1 MNHSLPSHIKSIT
14 LDRDLLVC
22 HIDGDIQPFV
32 DPSLLATLVES
43 SSSDLE
49 ADDEALDH
57 ARFIGL
63 DIRDLF
69 PELYG
74 SEEWLSDV
82 ADGLQPEFSIKS
94 IGRFPDN
101 RSPLYLDIYALP
113 MDVTTE
119 TSYLRLLIEDVT
131 DRMSLEQVLVQATNE
146 NHLLIRTLESTKL
159 QLNKI
164 ISAMTEILIVV
175 SESGFIQLVNSAT
188 TALFGY
194 DESELVG
201 KPLSMIIAVDTLDQ
215 SMPLNSLFGLHEGE
229 ITCQKKN
236 GESLIIAFS
245 RSTLTT
251 VLKGQA
257 GQEGEV
263 KEFLYVGRDITH
275 EKQQQRYQEIQH
287 LVTRIMSES
296 AMATQALSAIMRTIC
311 QEFSWQVGE
320 FWIADR
326 TEFGIDRPTVCCM
339 DCWVSKELSSIK
351 WHDEIQSVVALP
363 NQQLIGKIW
372 QSGRCLWSNNIDEL
386 APSDN
391 ADVIRLLDL
400 KTGFGFP
407 IQSGGKILGLLVFFK
422 QDVQIITQDLLDLG
436 DSLGE
441 QLGQYLER
449 RRTEEA
455 LLIEQER
462 SERLLLNIL
471 PEPIARSLKQNTRTI
486 AEQFANVTVLFADI
500 VGFTEIAAT
509 LSPINLVELL
519 NEIFSEFDR
528 LTEIYNLEKIKTIGD
543 SYMVVAGLPTPRDD
557 HADAVAAMALDMQT
571 AIQNFNSRN
580 QRHFQ
585 IRIGIHSGSVVAGVI
600 GLKKFIYDLW
610 GDTVNTASRMESHG
624 IAGTIQVSEDT
635 YQLLKRAYELEPRGS
650 IEIKGK
656 GEMKT
661 YFLTRKSQTHLA
673 SAAP

>member
-14 LDRDLLVC
+14 IDRDLIVC
-22 HIDGDIQPFV
+22 QIHGEIQPFV
-32 DPSLLATLVES
+32 DPSLLEPLLES
-43 SSSDLE
+43 HPSETGHSDQVINHESL
-49 ADDEALDH
+49 
-57 ARFIGL
+57 IGL

-74 SEEWLSDV
+74 SEDCLSEV
-82 ADGLQPEFSIKS
+82 AEALQPEFSIKS
-94 IGRFPDN
+94 IGRFPSN
-101 RSPLYLDIYALP
+101 RSPLYLDIYVLP
-113 MDVTTE
+113 PNVSTE

-131 DRMSLEQVLVQATNE
+131 DHMSLEQVLVQATNE
-146 NHLLIRTLESTKL
+146 NHLLIQALESTKL

-175 SESGFIQLVNSAT
+175 SESGSIQLVNSAT
-188 TALFGY
+188 TTLFGY

-201 KPLSMIIAVDTLDQ
+201 KPLFKIIAMDKLDQ
-215 SMPLNSLFGLHEGE
+215 STPLNNLFSLHEGE
-229 ITCQKKN
+229 ITCQKKS

-245 RSTLTT
+245 RSILRTA
-251 VLKGQA
+251 LKGQA

-263 KEFLYVGRDITH
+263 QEFLYVGRDITH

-311 QEFSWQVGE
+311 QEFSWQIGE

-339 DCWVSKELSSIK
+339 DCWVSKELPSIK
-351 WHDEIQSVVALP
+351 WHDEIQSVVSLP

-372 QSGRCLWSNNIDEL
+372 QSGRCLWSNNVEEL
-386 APSDN
+386 APSVN
-391 ADVIRLLDL
+391 AEIIQLLDL

-407 IQSGGKILGLLVFFK
+407 IQSNGKILGLLVFFK
-422 QDVQIITQDLLDLG
+422 QSCQVITQDLLDLG

-557 HADAVAAMALDMQT
+557 HATAVAAMALDMQT
-571 AIQNFNSRN
+571 AIQNFNNRN

-624 IAGTIQVSEDT
+624 IAGAIQVSEDT
-635 YQLLKRAYELEPRGS
+635 YQLLKQSYELEPRGL

-661 YFLTRKSQTHLA
+661 YFLTRKSPAGLHFPT
-673 SAAP
+673 